1 MRSCAGHCGIE
12 YPWVMIMKK
21 RWAVIYFMGIG
32 ITLMMILG
40 TEKVSQ
46 VMSQERMIP
55 RTHCVILDAGHG
67 GIDGGAVSCTGK
79 PESVINLEIALKLEP
94 LFGLMGYDT
103 LMIRREDISIH
114 TGGDTIAQKKIS
126 DLKERVRIVNETS
139 GGILVSIHQNT
150 FQDSRY
156 SGAQVFY
163 AKTEG
168 SRELADTVQQRLA
181 YTLDPSNARKCKPSK
196 GVYLL
201 EHIDRPGI
209 LVECGFLSNLREES
223 MLRDERYQKKLSA
236 AVATAVCALL
246 NGA

>member
-1 MRSCAGHCGIE
+1 
-12 YPWVMIMKK
+12 MKK
-21 RWAVIYFMGIG
+21 RWSVIYFMGIG
-32 ITLMMILG
+32 ITLMMIFG

-46 VMSQERMIP
+46 VMTQEHMIS

-79 PESVINLEIALKLEP
+79 TESGINLEIALKLEP

-103 LMIRREDISIH
+103 RMIRREDISIH
-114 TGGDTIAQKKIS
+114 TGGDTIAQKKMS
-126 DLKERVRIVNETS
+126 DLKERVRIVNDTP
-139 GGILVSIHQNT
+139 GGFLISIHQNT

-156 SGAQVFY
+156 SGAQVFF
-163 AKTEG
+163 AQTEG
-168 SRELADTVQQRLA
+168 SRAMADAVQQRLA
-181 YTLDPSNARKCKPSK
+181 YALDPSNTRKCKPST
-196 GVYLL
+196 GVYLM
-201 EHIDRPGI
+201 EHIERPGI

-236 AVATAVCALL
+236 AVATAVCVLL

>member
-1 MRSCAGHCGIE
+1 
-12 YPWVMIMKK
+12 MIMKK

-46 VMSQERMIP
+46 VMSQERMIF

-79 PESVINLEIALKLEP
+79 LESAINLEIALKLEP
-94 LFGLMGYDT
+94 LFKLLGYDT
-103 LMIRREDISIH
+103 RMIRREDISIH

-126 DLKERVRIVNETS
+126 DLKERVRVVNETP
-139 GGILVSIHQNT
+139 GGILLSIHQNT

-163 AKTEG
+163 AQTEG
-168 SRELADTVQQRLA
+168 SRELADAVQQRLV
-181 YTLDPSNARKCKPSK
+181 YTLDPSNERKCKLSA
-196 GVYLL
+196 GVYLM
-201 EHIDRPGI
+201 EHVERPGI
-209 LVECGFLSNLREES
+209 LVECGFLSNPQEAELLKPEE
-223 MLRDERYQKKLSA
+223 YQNKVAFTIFAAINEYLTKKK
-236 AVATAVCALL
+236 
-246 NGA
+246 

>member
-1 MRSCAGHCGIE
+1 
-12 YPWVMIMKK
+12 MIMKK
-21 RWAVIYFMGIG
+21 RWAVIYFMWIS
-32 ITLMMILG
+32 ITLMMIFG

-46 VMSQERMIP
+46 VMSQERMIS

-79 PESVINLEIALKLEP
+79 LESAINLEIALKLEP
-94 LFGLMGYDT
+94 LFRLMGYDT
-103 LMIRREDISIH
+103 RMIRREDISIH

-126 DLKERVRIVNETS
+126 DLKERVRVVNETP
-139 GGILVSIHQNT
+139 GGILLSIHQNT

-163 AKTEG
+163 AQTEG
-168 SRELADTVQQRLA
+168 SRELADAVQQRLV
-181 YTLDPSNARKCKPSK
+181 YTLDPSNERKCKPSA
-196 GVYLL
+196 GVYLM
-201 EHIDRPGI
+201 EHVERPGI